1 VIVRCISFLLVLSS
15 VAGISEASS
24 LPAIRDGPPS
34 NGTSISIDGHTL
46 PAVFQTVAYG
56 ALMAVGLGE
65 VAAGYRL
72 FRATLFI
79 LGGASGGIP
88 TFLLAWDH
96 ISDPNAVW
104 IACGLGVMAALLSG
118 VASYFL
124 YKLGV
129 FLCGAALGVVVA
141 LIVNMAVLYK
151 LVPGSNVPLIVLAVA
166 LGLVFGALGFR
177 YMRLTM
183 VASTSA
189 VGAYAFI
196 RSVGFFAGHYPGNEF
211 DIATELQ
218 NGETN
223 LPWQI
228 YAYFASWAA
237 LVVIGL
243 AVQLLFTARRRAG
256 EDEDDNE
263 RAFKDSADVSDLL
276 RGKLKKKRRSG
287 KGRNKGK
294 GGRRS
299 KKGSAKAEKLLDDYD
314 AAEAPFGNDFEGDA
328 GGAIGEGDF
337 PETSPWARGGAAAD
351 EEAAYVASPPA
362 SARDEGILL
371 NTWPKEKKSKRPAKS
386 APSIQW

>member
-1 VIVRCISFLLVLSS
+1 M
-15 VAGISEASS
+15 
-24 LPAIRDGPPS
+24 
-34 NGTSISIDGHTL
+34 
-46 PAVFQTVAYG
+46 AYG

-243 AVQLLFTARRRAG
+243 SVQLLFTARRRAG
-256 EDEDDNE
+256 EEEDDNE

-276 RGKLKKKRRSG
+276 RGKL
-287 KGRNKGK
+287 
-294 GGRRS
+294 
-299 KKGSAKAEKLLDDYD
+299 
-314 AAEAPFGNDFEGDA
+314 
-328 GGAIGEGDF
+328 
-337 PETSPWARGGAAAD
+337 
-351 EEAAYVASPPA
+351 
-362 SARDEGILL
+362 
-371 NTWPKEKKSKRPAKS
+371 
-386 APSIQW
+386 

>member
-1 VIVRCISFLLVLSS
+1 MIVRCISFLLVLSS

-223 LPWQI
+223 LRVFRILGGARGDRPRR
-228 YAYFASWAA
+228 S
-237 LVVIGL
+237 
-243 AVQLLFTARRRAG
+243 AVLHGAPARRRG
-256 EDEDDNE
+256 RGRQ
-263 RAFKDSADVSDLL
+263 RARVQGQ
-276 RGKLKKKRRSG
+276 RGRVRPAA
-287 KGRNKGK
+287 R
-294 GGRRS
+294 
-299 KKGSAKAEKLLDDYD
+299 KAEK
-314 AAEAPFGNDFEGDA
+314 EAQVREGPKQ
-328 GGAIGEGDF
+328 GERRQAI
-337 PETSPWARGGAAAD
+337 
-351 EEAAYVASPPA
+351 
-362 SARDEGILL
+362 
-371 NTWPKEKKSKRPAKS
+371 
-386 APSIQW
+386 